1 MGRPKGSLNKPKIIL
16 SKGNETAVI
25 RMNLE
30 KQIES
35 TPINRPN
42 AFGWINWG
50 LRNDFPQK
58 LSALYYSSV
67 THRDCCDFSA
77 KAIYGSGI
85 DYEAMSLNRQQ
96 NQPNYQYTWDEFLKR
111 ISLDY
116 IIYGSFAFQIIKNR
130 DDKTYSFFHQSVADV
145 RLGEPDEDG
154 VITKCYIS
162 KDWTNRVKYPPV
174 EIDRF
179 GFQEDE
185 EIKSGKA
192 YLYLY
197 EPYSPDVM
205 FYWMP
210 EYSSALKAIEA
221 EIEMLRYDLASIHN
235 NFSASGI
242 ITMQRMDD
250 EADRKMAI
258 ENITAMFQG
267 SDNANSVMVNF
278 RNNDEEKPVEF
289 TKIDKDV
296 NHVNLFDSMNDRTID
311 RIISAHKIPS
321 KQLVGIT
328 KDGAQLGGEGNEMK
342 VAFKLY
348 NTLIGDNNR
357 DIIIN
362 AINKAMALNG
372 IETELILKPL
382 WFDGEIV
389 SDSTDEDNTTTEDR
403 NATDGDNTS
412 EKATEENNG
421 NTN

>member
-1 MGRPKGSLNKPKIIL
+1 
-16 SKGNETAVI
+16 
-25 RMNLE
+25 
-30 KQIES
+30 
-35 TPINRPN
+35 
-42 AFGWINWG
+42 
-50 LRNDFPQK
+50 
-58 LSALYYSSV
+58 
-67 THRDCCDFSA
+67 
-77 KAIYGSGI
+77 
-85 DYEAMSLNRQQ
+85 
-96 NQPNYQYTWDEFLKR
+96 
-111 ISLDY
+111 
-116 IIYGSFAFQIIKNR
+116 
-130 DDKTYSFFHQSVADV
+130 
-145 RLGEPDEDG
+145 
-154 VITKCYIS
+154 
-162 KDWTNRVKYPPV
+162 
-174 EIDRF
+174 
-179 GFQEDE
+179 
-185 EIKSGKA
+185 
-192 YLYLY
+192 
-197 EPYSPDVM
+197 
-205 FYWMP
+205 MP

-357 DIIIN
+357 DTIIN

-403 NATDGDNTS
+403 NATDGDNTA